1 MLVLFHSD
9 ERGRRIGRDG
19 EDLQGL
25 LAFEGLKEERL
36 DFEIFVRDVEADG
49 QFGSEEGREE

>member
-1 MLVLFHSD
+1 MLVLLHSD
-9 ERGRRIGRDG
+9 EGGRRVGRDG

-25 LAFEGLKEERL
+25 LAFEGLREEWL
-36 DFEIFVRDVEADG
+36 DFEILVRDVEADG